1 MQTPTTS
8 NSSFTWIGFYEE
20 LANILQPYKE
30 SLPSLISK
38 IREIYRKTGIRFPTL
53 ERNGELRDID
63 PFTVFGL
70 FNKGIS
76 NATRMTLLEGIA
88 EVFGIT
94 SEIPRNFD
102 GIPVLNNWAP
112 HFITLRGTGAHRI
125 SNICGSFL
133 MRRFVLQRKILWK
146 TGAVSVSVSIR
157 SSPRRESSGIS
168 PWGFTGSGRT
178 VLSAW
183 IPEVAGIWRT
193 RKMCRKNLS
202 VGYFPGRP
210 QCQPQ
215 NGIWKSVIPA
225 GKCWRMSSIH
235 TIPSLS
241 CPVPPGLNQNG
252 RTSGKKIIPTAPGFQ
267 KHPLRI
273 SR

>member
-1 MQTPTTS
+1 MQTPMTS

-20 LANILQPYKE
+20 LANALQPYKE
-30 SLPSLISK
+30 NRPSLISK

-102 GIPVLNNWAP
+102 GIPVLNNWGAT
-112 HFITLRGTGAHRI
+112 FYYFEGDRGPRI

-225 GKCWRMSSIH
+225 GKSWRMDSIH
-235 TIPSLS
+235 ITHSLNCRMLHGS
-241 CPVPPGLNQNG
+241 NRNWKT
-252 RTSGKKIIPTAPGFQ
+252 RGKKEIPTVPGFR
-267 KHPLRI
+267 KHPLVI
-273 SR
+273 L